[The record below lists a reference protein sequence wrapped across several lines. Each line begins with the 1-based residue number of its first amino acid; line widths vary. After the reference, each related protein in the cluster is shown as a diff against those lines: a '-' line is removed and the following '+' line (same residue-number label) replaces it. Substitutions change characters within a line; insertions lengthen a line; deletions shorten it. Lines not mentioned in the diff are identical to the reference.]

1 MKGVIAW
8 FANNAV
14 AANLLMVL
22 ILLAGASSLV
32 GMKQEVFPEV
42 KLGLLAVSVDYLGAA
57 PEEVEEAICVRIE
70 EAIQGLDGIKKITSS
85 AREGR
90 GTVVA
95 ELVLGAD
102 SSRVLDEIKSRVDAL
117 DTFPEEAEKPVIRE
131 ITNKRQVIDLAVWG
145 DVDRKVLKVLAEGLR
160 DDLAAMPGIT
170 IVELSNAPPYEIS
183 IEISEF
189 SLRRHGLTFDE
200 VTRAVRRSSVDVPG
214 GSLKTDGGEILL
226 RTNGE
231 AEVARQFE
239 EIVLRMRADG
249 TRLLLGD
256 VAEVVDGFAETEQF
270 SRFDGKPAIQLQ
282 VFRTGDQ
289 GALKIVTAVNE
300 FIENNKGRLPEGV
313 HLTTWQNQA
322 KVLRDR
328 LDLLIRNGIAGLLLV
343 FISLA
348 LFLRFRLAFW
358 VTLGIPLSFLG
369 AAWMMPWLGVSVNLI
384 SLFAFI
390 VVLGI
395 VVDDAIVAAENIYTQ
410 QQLHGDGLRGAVEGA
425 HGVSTPVIFAVLT
438 TVAAFFPLM
447 TADGIIG
454 KIMRVIPLIVIPC
467 LLFSLVES
475 LLILPAHLRHM
486 EKSSGDR
493 KGPWLRFQSFFSDGL
508 LWVAHQVYRPVL
520 DLGLRYRYVTLALG
534 LAVLMLTASFVVG
547 GWIKFTFFPDVEA
560 DYISATLTMPQG
572 TPTSVT
578 SEALLRFEA
587 SAERV
592 RRETMDRTGEDP
604 FQHLVTSIGS
614 QPYTTLQRQNG
625 GRLEGLLSAGHLG
638 EVVIELLPGEERGS
652 SSEEL
657 MRRWREA
664 TEAIP
669 DAVEVVFTAS
679 MFSAGDDVDIQITG
693 SDIGDLRSAAAA
705 IKERL
710 AEYPNVYEIADSFR
724 EGKKQIELD
733 IRPKAEALGLTL
745 SDLARQVR
753 QAFYGD
759 EAQRIVRGRE
769 DIRVMVRYPASER
782 RSLGNLDELRIR
794 TPDGAEVA
802 FADVATLRHGR
813 GFATITRVDRR
824 RSVHV
829 TADVNEHEGATA
841 TEILTDME
849 AGVLPGILLEYPG
862 LAYSLEGQSAEQ
874 RDTMGSLTHGFLIAS
889 VVIFA
894 LLAVPLRSY
903 VQPLIIMMAIPFGL
917 VGAVWGHVI
926 MGMDL
931 TIMTLFG
938 IVALSGVVVND
949 SLIMVDFINRQRPRV
964 GSLFEAIRGAGV
976 RRFRPIM
983 LTSLTTFLGLTPLM
997 LEKSV
1002 QAQFLVPMAVALAFG
1017 VVFSTVISLLIVP
1030 CTYLILTDLKRGM
1043 RIALNLD
1050 RSQEQP
1056 MERDDAEELEPAAAQ

>member
-1 MKGVIAW
+1 MKGAIAW

-14 AANLLMVL
+14 AANVLMVVIL
-22 ILLAGASSLV
+22 IAGASSLMN
-32 GMKQEVFPEV
+32 MKQEVFPEV
-42 KLGLLAVSVDYLGAA
+42 DLDLIAVSVDYLGAA
-57 PEEVEEAICVRIE
+57 PEEVEQAVCVRIE
-70 EAIQGLDGIKKITSS
+70 EAIQGIDGIKKITSS
-85 AREGR
+85 AREGK

-95 ELVLGAD
+95 HLATGAN
-102 SSRVLDEIKSRVDAL
+102 SSRVLDEIKSRVDAI
-117 DTFPEEAEKPVIRE
+117 DTFPEETEKPIIRE
-131 ITNKRQVIDLAVWG
+131 VTNKRQVIDLAVWG
-145 DVDRKVLKVLAEGLR
+145 EVDRKVLKVLAEGLR
-160 DDLAAMPGIT
+160 DDLAALPGIT

-183 IEISEF
+183 IEVPES

-200 VTRAVRRSSVDVPG
+200 VAQAVRRSSVDLPG
-214 GSLKTDGGEILL
+214 GSIKTEGGEILL
-226 RTNGE
+226 RTSGE

-239 EIVLRMRADG
+239 ELVLRTRRDG
-249 TRLLLGD
+249 TRLRLGD
-256 VAEVVDGFAETEQF
+256 VAHVIDGFAETDQF

-289 GALKIVTAVNE
+289 GALKIVTQVNE
-300 FIENNKGRLPEGV
+300 FIENNEGRLPEGV

-328 LDLLIRNGIAGLLLV
+328 LDLLIRNGIAGLILV

-358 VTLGIPLSFLG
+358 VSMGIPLSFLG

-410 QQLHGDGLRGAVEGA
+410 QQRHGDGLRGAIEGTQEI
-425 HGVSTPVIFAVLT
+425 SMPVIFAVLT
-438 TVAAFFPLM
+438 TVAAFSPLM
-447 TADGIIG
+447 MADGIIG
-454 KIMRVIPLIVIPC
+454 KIMRVIPLVVIPC

-475 LLILPAHLRHM
+475 LFILPAHLRHM
-486 EKSSGDR
+486 EKNGERR
-493 KGPWLRFQSFFSDGL
+493 KGPWLRFQSLFSEGL
-508 LWVAHQVYRPVL
+508 LWVAHHVYRPTL
-520 DLGLRYRYVTLALG
+520 DRGLRYRYVTLALG
-534 LAVLMLTASFVVG
+534 LAVLLLTASFVAG
-547 GWIKFTFFPDVEA
+547 GWIRFTFFPDVEA

-572 TPTSVT
+572 TPASVT
-578 SEALLRFEA
+578 SEKLRHFEA
-587 SAERV
+587 SAEHV
-592 RRETMDRTGEDP
+592 RRETIDATGEDP

-625 GRLEGLLSAGHLG
+625 GRMVGLRSAGHLG
-638 EVVIELLPGEERGS
+638 EVVIELLPGEERSS

-657 MRRWREA
+657 MQRWRET

-669 DAVEVVFTAS
+669 DAVEVVFSAS
-679 MFSAGDDVDIQITG
+679 MFSAGDDVDIQLTG
-693 SDIGDLRSAAAA
+693 SDIGDLRAAAA
-705 IKERL
+705 AVKTRL
-710 AEYPNVYEIADSFR
+710 AEYPNVYEISDSFR
-724 EGKKQIELD
+724 EGKKQIEMD

-753 QAFYGD
+753 QAFYGE

-769 DIRVMVRYPASER
+769 DIRVMVRYPKSER

-794 TPDGAEVA
+794 TPEGAEVA
-802 FADVATLRHGR
+802 FADVATVRHGR

-824 RSVHV
+824 RSVNV
-829 TADVNEHEGATA
+829 TADVNDQEGATA
-841 TEILTDME
+841 IEILTAME
-849 AGVLPGILLEYPG
+849 AGVLPEILSEYPG
-862 LAYSLEGQSAEQ
+862 VAYSLEGQSAEQ
-874 RDTMGSLTHGFLIAS
+874 RDTMTSLINGFVIAA

-903 VQPLIIMMAIPFGL
+903 MQPLIIMLAIPFGL

-931 TIMTLFG
+931 TIMTMFG

-949 SLIMVDFINRQRPRV
+949 SLVMVDFINRYRTQA
-964 GSLFEAIRGAGV
+964 GSLFEAIRDAGV
-976 RRFRPIM
+976 QRFRPIM

-997 LEKSV
+997 LEKSM
-1002 QAQFLVPMAVALAFG
+1002 QARFLIPMAVALAFG
-1017 VVFSTVISLLIVP
+1017 VVFSTVISLIIVP
-1030 CTYLILTDLKRGM
+1030 CVYLILTDVKRGM
-1043 RIALNLD
+1043 RVVLNMD
-1050 RSQEQP
+1050 RSREQP
-1056 MERDDAEELEPAAAQ
+1056 MEQDDTEELEPAAAS